1 MSLEDTLK
9 TQTLAAVAHGV
20 DQWQSDLR
28 RALTHHEE
36 IVARSLDSLQRAAA
50 LDLGTLESG
59 LAAAISS
66 AVAAA
71 PAPETPAA
79 RSFDFAKLRASL
91 AAVDRATSLSEA
103 MMTLVNESLG
113 YAERAVMFIVRGPSA
128 LGWYGKGAAPD
139 VVKSLVIPL
148 NESGPLASVFDTKQP
163 VRGAEALSRLGGSP
177 STVHVVPLV
186 LRDKV
191 GAILY
196 TDATRESS
204 PTDLDSLEILTQ
216 YAAKVIDLITTQ
228 RAAKVATG
236 SSPTVSS
243 GDRTAAAARVTQTR
257 GPVSGPVKVQVAV
270 PPPISQPPTIPPPV
284 TRIQPRTPTP
294 VPSYVSN
301 PMTPPTPVVVIP
313 PPTGAVTVAP
323 ITEDDGASTVIFD
336 SALVAASTAPPAP
349 VPVPVQTRSD
359 AEQKAHDQ
367 AKRFARLVVSEIK
380 LYNESKVS
388 EGRRHRDLYERLKED
403 IERGRQVYTERVP
416 ANVRDSTNYFYD
428 ELVRVLAA
436 GDATALG
443 PM

>member
-36 IVARSLDSLQRAAA
+36 VVARSLDSLQRAAA

-66 AVAAA
+66 AIAAS
-71 PAPETPAA
+71 PAPEAPAA
-79 RSFDFAKLRASL
+79 RTLDFAKLRASL
-91 AAVDRATSLSEA
+91 AAMDRATSLSEA
-103 MMTLVNESLG
+103 MTTLVNESLG
-113 YAERAVMFIVRGPSA
+113 YAERAVMFIVKGPSA
-128 LGWYGKGAAPD
+128 VGWYGKGAAPD
-139 VVKSLVIPL
+139 IVKSLVIPL
-148 NESGPLASVFDTKQP
+148 NESGPLATVFSTKQP
-163 VRGAEALSRLGGSP
+163 LRGAEAISRLGGSP
-177 STVHVVPLV
+177 GTVHIVPLI

-196 TDATRESS
+196 ADAARESS
-204 PTDLDSLEILTQ
+204 QTDLDSLEILTQ

-236 SSPTVSS
+236 SSPTLSS

-270 PPPISQPPTIPPPV
+270 PPPVSQPPTIPPPL
-284 TRIQPRTPTP
+284 TRIEPPSAP
-294 VPSYVSN
+294 APSYVSN
-301 PMTPPTPVVVIP
+301 PVTPPTPVVVIL

-336 SALVAASTAPPAP
+336 SAVVAASMAPPAP
-349 VPVPVQTRSD
+349 VPVPVQALSD
-359 AEQKAHDQ
+359 AAQKAHDQ

-416 ANVRDSTNYFYD
+416 ADVRDSTNYFYD

>member
-9 TQTLAAVAHGV
+9 TRTLAAVAHGV

-36 IVARSLDSLQRAAA
+36 VVARSLDSLQRAAA

-66 AVAAA
+66 AIAAS
-71 PAPETPAA
+71 PAPEAPVA
-79 RSFDFAKLRASL
+79 RTFDFAKLRASL
-91 AAVDRATSLSEA
+91 AAMDRATSLSEA
-103 MMTLVNESLG
+103 MTTLVNESLG
-113 YAERAVMFIVRGPSA
+113 YAERAVMFIVKGPSA
-128 LGWYGKGAAPD
+128 VGWYGKGAAPD
-139 VVKSLVIPL
+139 IVKSLVIPL
-148 NESGPLASVFDTKQP
+148 NESGPLATVFSTKQP
-163 VRGAEALSRLGGSP
+163 LRGAEAISRLGGSP
-177 STVHVVPLV
+177 GTVHIVPLI

-196 TDATRESS
+196 ADAARESS
-204 PTDLDSLEILTQ
+204 QTDLDSLEILTQ

-236 SSPTVSS
+236 SSPTLSS

-270 PPPISQPPTIPPPV
+270 PPPVSQPPTIPPPL
-284 TRIQPRTPTP
+284 TRIEPPSAP
-294 VPSYVSN
+294 APSYVSN
-301 PMTPPTPVVVIP
+301 PVTPPTPVVVIP

-323 ITEDDGASTVIFD
+323 ITEDEGASTLIFD
-336 SALVAASTAPPAP
+336 SAVVAASMAPPAP
-349 VPVPVQTRSD
+349 VPVPVQALSD
-359 AEQKAHDQ
+359 AAQKAHDQ

-416 ANVRDSTNYFYD
+416 ADVRDSTNYFYD

>member
-36 IVARSLDSLQRAAA
+36 VVARSLDSLQRAAA
-50 LDLGTLESG
+50 LDLGVLESG
-59 LAAAISS
+59 LGAAISS

-71 PAPETPAA
+71 PAPEAPAPPP
-79 RSFDFAKLRASL
+79 FDFAKLRASL
-91 AAVDRATSLSEA
+91 AAVDRATSLSDA
-103 MMTLVNESLG
+103 MTTLVNESLG
-113 YAERAVMFIVRGPSA
+113 YAERAVMFIVKGPSA
-128 LGWYGKGAAPD
+128 VGWYGKGAAPD

-148 NESGPLASVFDTKQP
+148 NESGPLASVFGTKQP
-163 VRGAEALSRLGGSP
+163 LRGVSALSRLGGSP
-177 STVHVVPLV
+177 STVHIVPLI

-196 TDATRESS
+196 TDAARESS
-204 PTDLDSLEILTQ
+204 QTDLDSLEILTQ

-236 SSPTVSS
+236 PSPTLSS
-243 GDRTAAAARVTQTR
+243 GERTAAAARVTQAR
-257 GPVSGPVKVQVAV
+257 GPVSGPLKVQVAV
-270 PPPISQPPTIPPPV
+270 PPPVSQPPTIPPPA
-284 TRIQPRTPTP
+284 TRIEPPSAP
-294 VPSYVSN
+294 APSYVSN
-301 PMTPPTPVVVIP
+301 PVTPPTPVVVIP

-336 SALVAASTAPPAP
+336 SAVVAASMAPPAP
-349 VPVPVQTRSD
+349 VPVPVQTLSD
-359 AEQKAHDQ
+359 AAQKAHDQ

-416 ANVRDSTNYFYD
+416 ADVRDSTNYFYD